1 MVQSHSAY
9 CSLSF
14 FFFFN
19 WKSKIGSF
27 LPSDPS
33 LNKIQSMIDFL
44 SYPGGGL
51 GSLIASFARLRLQA
65 VSAGLPAEQSG
76 WQGAEL
82 PAPGGACSSRCSAAR
97 AHSWAIHYSAA
108 SAPGEYPC
116 GCSTWLQ
123 NKNIF
128 CSFNNGNYVRF
139 LLVLRGVVATGL

>member
-1 MVQSHSAY
+1 MQSYSAC
-9 CSLSF
+9 CSLF
-14 FFFFN
+14 FFFFFPN
-19 WKSKIGSF
+19 WKSKIESF
-27 LPSDPS
+27 LPSDPP
-33 LNKIQSMIDFL
+33 LNKIQSMIDFF
-44 SYPGGGL
+44 SYPGGVL
-51 GSLIASFARLRLQA
+51 SSLIASFARLCLQA
-65 VSAGLPAEQSG
+65 VSAGLPVEQSG

-82 PAPGGACSSRCSAAR
+82 PAPGGAHSSCRSAAR

-139 LLVLRGVVATGL
+139 LLVLYGAVASGL

>member
-1 MVQSHSAY
+1 MQSYSAC
-9 CSLSF
+9 CSLF
-14 FFFFN
+14 FFFFFP
-19 WKSKIGSF
+19 IGKVKLNPSF
-27 LPSDPS
+27 PLTPP
-33 LNKIQSMIDFL
+33 LNKIQSMIDFF
-44 SYPGGGL
+44 SYPGGVL
-51 GSLIASFARLRLQA
+51 SIIASFARLCLQA
-65 VSAGLPAEQSG
+65 VSAGLPVEQSG

-82 PAPGGACSSRCSAAR
+82 PAPGGAHSSCRSAAR

-139 LLVLRGVVATGL
+139 LLVLYGAVASGL